1 MTEPPVLPV
10 VVVGA
15 GISGLATATFLRDQ
29 VPVVVFEKK
38 ARPGGNVVSDRIG
51 GRVLDRGANGWLNN
65 EPAMGRL
72 LALAGLAGVVVP
84 AGPQAKVRWIYAD
97 GQLQEAPL
105 SPPALLATRL
115 LSWRAKF
122 RLLVEPFMGRGPADR
137 DESVGDFVRRRLG
150 PGLLDRMVGPMVA
163 GIYAA
168 DPDKL
173 SLRAAFGRLQAMEAE
188 HGSLLAALVKSR
200 GSGGPRGHLE
210 TLPGGAGTL
219 TQTLADQLGDALKTG
234 VTVSAVERR
243 QGLWRVHSDQGS
255 VDAQA
260 VVLACPA
267 PVQARLVRSVDP
279 EAAEALERVAYAPV
293 AVVATAWSKGAFPRS
308 PEGFGVL
315 HARGAVGAVE
325 GAHGVLGTLFTS
337 CVFPDQGKNDEHLF
351 RTILGGALAPEVV
364 ELDDQALL
372 GKVTA
377 ALTAMLGAP
386 AEAPRL
392 VQVYRNRTAI
402 PQYGVGHLDGVAV
415 VRSAQGRQPGLF
427 FVGNHLQGIGVKDCA
442 RAGEDAAAAVGAWLQ
457 ARTGSDGWSR

>member
-1 MTEPPVLPV
+1 MTEARDLPV

-15 GISGLATATFLRDQ
+15 GISGLATATFLRDTA
-29 VPVVVFEKK
+29 PVVVFEKS
-38 ARPGGNVVSDRIG
+38 ARPGGNVVSDEVE

-72 LALAGLAGVVVP
+72 LARAGLSEAVVP
-84 AGPQAKVRWIYAD
+84 AGPKAKVRWIYAD
-97 GQLQEAPL
+97 GALQAAPL
-105 SPPALLATRL
+105 SPPALLRTRL
-115 LSWRAKF
+115 LSWSAKL
-122 RLLVEPFMGRGPADR
+122 RLLLEPFRGRGPADR
-137 DESVGDFVRRRLG
+137 DESVGDFIRRRLG

-168 DPDKL
+168 DPDRL

-188 HGSLLAALVKSR
+188 HGSLLAALVRTR

-219 TQTLADQLGDALKTG
+219 TQTLADQLGDSLRTG
-234 VTVSAVERR
+234 VAVTAVERR
-243 QGLWRVHSDQGS
+243 RGLWRVHTDQGS
-255 VDAQA
+255 LDAQA

-279 EAAEALERVAYAPV
+279 EAAAALGRIAYAPV
-293 AVVATAWSKGAFPRS
+293 AVVATAWAKDAFPRS
-308 PEGFGVL
+308 PDGFGVL

-337 CVFPDQGKNDEHLF
+337 CVFPEQGRPDEHLL
-351 RTILGGALAPEVV
+351 RTILGGAVAPEVV

-372 GKVTA
+372 GRVTA
-377 ALTAMLGAP
+377 ALSAMLGTP
-386 AEAPRL
+386 SGPPRL
-392 VQVYRNRTAI
+392 VRVYRKPMAI
-402 PQYGVGHLDGVAV
+402 PQYAVGHLEGVAV
-415 VRSAQGRQPGLF
+415 VRAAQGRHPGLF

-442 RAGEDAAAAVGAWLQ
+442 RAGEEAAAAVGAWLA
-457 ARTGSDGWSR
+457 ARTGDGGAGA